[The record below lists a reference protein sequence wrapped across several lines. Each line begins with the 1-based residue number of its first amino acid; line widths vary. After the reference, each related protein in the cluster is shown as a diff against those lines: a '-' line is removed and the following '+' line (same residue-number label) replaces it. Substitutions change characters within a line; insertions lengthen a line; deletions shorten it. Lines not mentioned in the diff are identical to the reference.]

1 MLISGEDKLLRL
13 GHPLSLCSLGGFD
26 KIISEQYLCYIS
38 YLGKDFASLAPN
50 FYVLQARRCIKIFHA
65 ETNKHSSYVDHL
77 SQFESLKYEI
87 VDHRFYKN
95 IINTKS
101 NLNFDVLNEILD
113 DIGYT
118 GD

>member
-13 GHPLSLCSLGGFD
+13 GRPLSLCSLGGFD

-38 YLGKDFASLAPN
+38 YLGKAFASLAPN

-65 ETNKHSSYVDHL
+65 EINKHSSYVDHL

-101 NLNFDVLNEILD
+101 NLNYDVLNEILD